1 MAVSSRQGFKEYCFR
16 LLGAPVVEINV
27 DDDQVEDRIDE
38 AVEHYQNYHYD
49 GIEKVYL
56 KHQMRASE
64 ILLTS
69 NNAQDFALGEIITG
83 QTSGATAKVTK
94 DHRTSNNNDLYVQ
107 KVVGNFT
114 SGEIIVGADSST
126 SGTLQGITL
135 REYDLR
141 YIELPDHIFGVTQ
154 VISFGQASSSKN
166 IFDLQY
172 QLRLNDLYDLTATS
186 LIYYKTVMNHLAL
199 LDHELNGHNNFRFN
213 RRQGRIFLDINW
225 DVDVILGD
233 YIVLETYAALDPNTW
248 SKVWDDP
255 WLKHYA
261 AALIKRQ
268 WGTNLKKFGGIAL
281 PGGVQ
286 LDGQSMYDEANTEI
300 RELDEI
306 IQNKSAPLEFIMG

>member
-1 MAVSSRQGFKEYCFR
+1 
-16 LLGAPVVEINV
+16 
-27 DDDQVEDRIDE
+27 
-38 AVEHYQNYHYD
+38 
-49 GIEKVYL
+49 
-56 KHQMRASE
+56 
-64 ILLTS
+64 
-69 NNAQDFALGEIITG
+69 
-83 QTSGATAKVTK
+83 
-94 DHRTSNNNDLYVQ
+94 
-107 KVVGNFT
+107 
-114 SGEIIVGADSST
+114 
-126 SGTLQGITL
+126 
-135 REYDLR
+135 
-141 YIELPDHIFGVTQ
+141 
-154 VISFGQASSSKN
+154 
-166 IFDLQY
+166 LQY

>member
-1 MAVSSRQGFKEYCFR
+1 MAVSTRQGFKDYCFR

-38 AVEHYQNYHYD
+38 AIEHYNLYHYD

-56 KHQMRASE
+56 KHQIRASE
-64 ILLTS
+64 MTLTS
-69 NNAQDFALGEIITG
+69 NNAEDFHLGEEIIG
-83 QTSGATAKVTK
+83 QSSGAKAYVTK
-94 DHRTSNNNDLYVQ
+94 DHRKSNGNDLYVY
-107 KVVGNFT
+107 KVEGTFTVGE
-114 SGEIIVGADSST
+114 SIVGQDS
-126 SGTLQGITL
+126 GITGVMNTLVL

-141 YIELPDHIFGVTQ
+141 YLPAPDHIWGVTQ
-154 VISFGQASSSKN
+154 VISFGQSSSSKN

-213 RRQGRIFLDINW
+213 RRQGRIYLDLNW
-225 DVDVILGD
+225 NTDIILGE
-233 YIVLETYAALDPNTW
+233 YVVIETYAAMDPNEW

-261 AALIKRQ
+261 TALIKRQ

-286 LDGQSMYDEANTEI
+286 LDGQSLYDEANSEI
-300 RELDEI
+300 RELDDI
-306 IQNKSAPLEFIMG
+306 IQNKSAPLEFNMG